1 MSARHTRIGKFEI
14 IHPIGEGAASA
25 VYLARDTIIGREVA
39 LKTIQAAALIP
50 AETRERF
57 FREAVA
63 ASRLNHPNLVTVHEA
78 GEDQGLAYLAMEH
91 VQGKDLNQLFQ
102 ERNLLPR
109 EWLDLL
115 AQVCDAL
122 AYAHGRGVQHRDLR
136 PSNVMVTTASG
147 RPTAKVLDLGFTRL
161 QGKDPAAQ
169 VAILAPEQAHSG
181 KPDPRTDIF
190 ALGVLAYE
198 ALTGVHPFRAEDE
211 AGSRTRLLKEDPA
224 PLDLERLSAIS
235 PAIQGVLD
243 RALAKDPNRRWPTA
257 AALGEALRAAR
268 NPGWSPQADAE
279 QLARDAKMRFIP
291 NLPAPETEG
300 EQRSSLALWAGML
313 VLVAG
318 LGGGGW
324 YWKHHRRRP
333 APTPVPALPIP
344 QPPPAP
350 LPTPPVPDQ
359 PANATQAPAQG
370 GAPSQAPAQAGALSQ
385 APAQAPAAQPAPAP
399 VAAAP
404 KVEAPAPQG
413 PKSRYHTLGEA
424 EAGLA
429 RDPAS
434 ALTFLEGALAA
445 DPANERALALRIVAL
460 YDLGRYGPCARAMV
474 EAKASG
480 HTILALSLKAPLLHK
495 MLQAEKEDPKLP
507 HKPKPPAPA
516 AAPKAEA

>member
-1 MSARHTRIGKFEI
+1 MSPRHTRIGKFEI
-14 IHPIGEGAASA
+14 IHAIGEGAASA

-50 AETRERF
+50 AEARERF

-63 ASRLNHPNLVTVHEA
+63 ATRLNHPNLVTVHEA
-78 GEDQGLAYLAMEH
+78 GEDQGVAYLAMEH
-91 VQGKDLNQLFQ
+91 VEGKDLNQLFK
-102 ERNLLPR
+102 ERTLLPR

-136 PSNVMVTTASG
+136 PSNVMVATGSG
-147 RPTAKVLDLGFTRL
+147 RTTAKVLDLGFTRL
-161 QGKDPAAQ
+161 HGKDASAPA
-169 VAILAPEQAHSG
+169 AILAPEQAHSG
-181 KPDPRTDIF
+181 KPDPRTDVF
-190 ALGVLAYE
+190 ALGVIAYE
-198 ALTGVHPFRAEDE
+198 ALTGVHPFQAED
-211 AGSRTRLLKEDPA
+211 AATTRARLLKEDPA
-224 PLDLERLSAIS
+224 PLDLERLATIS

-257 AALGEALRAAR
+257 SALGEALRASR

-279 QLARDAKMRFIP
+279 QLARDARMRFVP

-300 EQRSSLALWAGML
+300 QQRHGLAFWAGLL
-313 VLVAG
+313 VLAAA
-318 LGGGGW
+318 LGAGGW
-324 YWKHHRRRP
+324 YVKHHRHKQVP
-333 APTPVPALPIP
+333 APVAVLPIP
-344 QPPPAP
+344 QPVPQP
-350 LPTPPVPDQ
+350 PPVTMPAEPVPGQ
-359 PANATQAPAQG
+359 PAGSTLPPTQTGAPVQAP
-370 GAPSQAPAQAGALSQ
+370 PQAP
-385 APAQAPAAQPAPAP
+385 PPAPAP

-413 PKSRYHTLGEA
+413 PKGRYHTLEEA
-424 EAGLA
+424 EAGLVK
-429 RDPAS
+429 DPAS

-445 DPANERALALRIVAL
+445 DPANERAMALRIVAL

-474 EAKASG
+474 DAKASG

-507 HKPKPPAPA
+507 HKPRPAPPAPA
-516 AAPKAEA
+516 QKTEA